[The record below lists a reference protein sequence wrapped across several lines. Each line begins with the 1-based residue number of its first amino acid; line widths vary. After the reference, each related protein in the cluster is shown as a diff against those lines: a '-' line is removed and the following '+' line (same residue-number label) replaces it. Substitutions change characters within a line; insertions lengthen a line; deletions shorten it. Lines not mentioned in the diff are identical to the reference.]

1 MTPILLV
8 EIISALVGL
17 VCLGALTVRF
27 ICVRLNRTQGNG
39 AGRERVAAAAV
50 HGASATLYAS
60 GAHAGAHACGRAA
73 LACFVLCAVSMT
85 RFAHLNA
92 SESRRAH
99 LGLFIAG
106 VIFFAGH
113 VVAARL

>member
-39 AGRERVAAAAV
+39 AGRE
-50 HGASATLYAS
+50 
-60 GAHAGAHACGRAA
+60 CGRAA
-73 LACFVLCAVSMT
+73 LACFVLCAMSMT

-99 LGLFIAG
+99 LGLFITS
-106 VIFFAGH
+106 VIFFVGH

>member
-39 AGRERVAAAAV
+39 AGREPP
-50 HGASATLYAS
+50 GDMPPGESASLPQPRYT
-60 GAHAGAHACGRAA
+60 GRAPR
-73 LACFVLCAVSMT
+73 SMHRARMLERT
-85 RFAHLNA
+85 REAERPLPA
-92 SESRRAH
+92 SFS
-99 LGLFIAG
+99 
-106 VIFFAGH
+106 VP
-113 VVAARL
+113 